1 MTTALIYQFTA
12 VMLMGLGLYAVIV
25 RRHLIRRL
33 MGANIFGTGVFML
46 FIAMTAGSQGADP
59 VPEAMVLTG
68 LVVAVSATALGLVLI
83 GDLHQET
90 GSTWL
95 RGGALREDQEER
107 WH

>member
-1 MTTALIYQFTA
+1 MTMAMVYQGTA
-12 VMLMGLGLYAVIV
+12 VVLMGLGLYAVIV
-25 RRHLIRRL
+25 RRNLIRRL

-46 FIAMTAGSQGADP
+46 FIAMTTGEQGADP

-83 GDLHQET
+83 GDLYQET

-95 RGGALREDQEER
+95 RGGAIEGEDEER